1 MWEELRAPLL
11 PFISYGGYDMFPV
24 GDWLNTPGKVVVRY
38 LPVIQPDEA
47 ATRDEVRSSLCLL
60 NDVGMFSVVLCHLLC
75 RMCIDACV
83 AQAKNADRSG

>member
-1 MWEELRAPLL
+1 MSVHTGTFHMWEELRAPLL

-47 ATRDEVRSSLCLL
+47 ATRDEVRPALCLMPTM
-60 NDVGMFSVVLCHLLC
+60 NVVTYY
-75 RMCIDACV
+75 
-83 AQAKNADRSG
+83 